1 MAENNNEQQQIKIE
15 LKPEVAQGEYSNLA
29 MINHASSE
37 FVIDFA
43 HMLPIAPPQI
53 FSRVIM
59 APEPAKRLLMAL
71 QENIVRPHQVASGS
85 SGRRPYYCSLWY
97 GQGIRRSLSQHNFPP
112 LRYQAEWGKCVLYR
126 W

>member
-1 MAENNNEQQQIKIE
+1 MAENQNKQEVKIE

-29 MINHASSE
+29 MINHSSSE

-59 APEPAKRLLMAL
+59 APEHAKRLLYAL
-71 QENIVRPHQVASGS
+71 QENIS
-85 SGRRPYYCSLWY
+85 
-97 GQGIRRSLSQHNFPP
+97 
-112 LRYQAEWGKCVLYR
+112 RYEREFGEIKLPQPKAPAMGDTIAPFKA
-126 W
+126 

>member
-43 HMLPIAPPQI
+43 HMLPIAPP
-53 FSRVIM
+53 RVIM
-59 APEPAKRLLMAL
+59 APEHAKRLLMAL
-71 QENIVRPHQVASGS
+71 QENI
-85 SGRRPYYCSLWY
+85 GRYEQEFGPIKL
-97 GQGIRRSLSQHNFPP
+97 P
-112 LRYQAEWGKCVLYR
+112 QAPQEEGRTIAPFGTGKA
-126 W
+126 

>member
-59 APEPAKRLLMAL
+59 DVTNKSLAPSSCLRLLRKKAVL
-71 QENIVRPHQVASGS
+71 LLPLVRARHKP
-85 SGRRPYYCSLWY
+85 
-97 GQGIRRSLSQHNFPP
+97 
-112 LRYQAEWGKCVLYR
+112 
-126 W
+126 

>member
-1 MAENNNEQQQIKIE
+1 MTENNNEQQQIKIE

-59 APEPAKRLLMAL
+59 APEHAKRLMLAL
-71 QENIVRPHQVASGS
+71 QENI
-85 SGRRPYYCSLWY
+85 GRYEQEFGAIKLP
-97 GQGIRRSLSQHNFPP
+97 QPP
-112 LRYQAEWGKCVLYR
+112 Q
-126 W
+126 